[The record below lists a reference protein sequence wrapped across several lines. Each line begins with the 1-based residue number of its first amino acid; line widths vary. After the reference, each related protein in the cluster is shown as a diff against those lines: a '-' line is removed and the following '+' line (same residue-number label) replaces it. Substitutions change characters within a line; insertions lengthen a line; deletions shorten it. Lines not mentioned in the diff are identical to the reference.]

1 MKTRIIFFFFLFIY
15 TICEKEFP
23 EEKDVIILTDST
35 FDKAINKYEFL
46 MVFFYAPWCIRCN
59 KFHPEYEKAASI
71 LKSENLFLAKVDATV
86 EKKLDKKFEITGFPV
101 LKLFIRGK
109 PVEYNGERNHED
121 LVKWIRK
128 KTNGPAIEELNYE
141 EDIDIFKQGEDVVI
155 IYFGKDEKDIEEFT
169 KVARKDDNIPFG
181 IIKNDELIKKYAKN
195 SKKIILYKSFDE
207 KEQEQELN
215 IIKEKEI
222 EEFINKYSTPKLMGL
237 DKRAVNFIFE
247 KKIPAL
253 ILYANEK
260 SRKWNQYKKL
270 MIDIS
275 EKINYKLKVIMTDI
289 KEGLGAK
296 NAELMNVNKKEL
308 PTLRI
313 ADSRGDYLKKYKMEG
328 ELNEDNILKFV
339 DDWEK
344 KRLKS
349 YIKSAE
355 IPENN
360 NDDVLVVV
368 GKTFEKEVIN
378 NDKDVMLLFY
388 SPLCYHLY
396 YDCKDIIK
404 KYSEV
409 AKRLKRFNSKIILGK
424 IDASENEVESIH
436 ISGSPKFK
444 FFPGKKKDKA
454 PIDYEGDNS
463 VNDIIKF
470 IKDHASYNIILDEN
484 EEL

>member
-1 MKTRIIFFFFLFIY
+1 MKTIILYFLLLFRYIKN
-15 TICEKEFP
+15 ENEFP
-23 EEKDVIILTDST
+23 KEKDVIVLTDSS

-101 LKLFIRGK
+101 LKLFIKGK
-109 PVEYNGERNHED
+109 PIEYNGERNHED
-121 LVKWIRK
+121 LVKWIRR

-155 IYFGKDEKDIEEFT
+155 IYFGNDKKDIEEYI
-169 KVARKDDNIPFG
+169 KVARKDDDIPFG
-181 IIKNDELIKKYAKN
+181 IIKNDELIKKYANN
-195 SKKIILYKSFDE
+195 SKKIILYKTFDE
-207 KEQEQELN
+207 QKRELN

-222 EEFINKYSTPKLMGL
+222 EEFINKYSTAKLMSM
-237 DKRAVNFIFE
+237 DKKAVNFIFE

-253 ILYANEK
+253 ILYADEK
-260 SRKWNQYKKL
+260 SRKWEQYKDL
-270 MIDIS
+270 MLNIS

-296 NAELMNVNKKEL
+296 NAELMNVKEKEL

-313 ADSRGDYLKKYKMEG
+313 AYKMGDYLKKYKMEG
-328 ELNEDNILKFV
+328 ELNESNILKFI
-339 DDWEK
+339 DDWENN
-344 KRLKS
+344 RLKS

-355 IPENN
+355 IPDANN
-360 NDDVLVVV
+360 EDVLVVV

-396 YDCKDIIK
+396 YDCKDIIQ

-409 AKRLKRFNSKIILGK
+409 AKRLKRFNSKLILGK

-444 FFPGKKKDKA
+444 FFPGKKKDEA

-463 VNDIIKF
+463 VNDIINF
-470 IKDHASYNIILDEN
+470 IKEHASYKIILGEN

>member
-1 MKTRIIFFFFLFIY
+1 MKIRILYFLFLFVYIN
-15 TICEKEFP
+15 TEKEFP
-23 EEKDVIILTDST
+23 KEKDVIILTDST

-46 MVFFYAPWCIRCN
+46 MVFFYALWCIRCN

-71 LKSENLFLAKVDATV
+71 LKNENLTLAKVDATV

-101 LKLFIRGK
+101 LKLFIKGK
-109 PVEYNGERNHED
+109 PIEYNGERNHED
-121 LVKWIRK
+121 LIKWIRK
-128 KTNGPAIEELNYE
+128 KTHGPAIEELNYE

-155 IYFGKDEKDIEEFT
+155 IYFGNDEKDIEEYQ
-169 KVARKDDNIPFG
+169 KIARKDDDIPFG
-181 IIKNDELIKKYAKN
+181 VIKNDELIKKYAKN
-195 SKKIILYKSFDE
+195 NKKIIMYKTFDE
-207 KEQEQELN
+207 KQRELN

-222 EEFINKYSTPKLMGL
+222 EEFINKYSTPKLMNL
-237 DKRAVNFIFE
+237 DKKAVNFIFE

-260 SRKWNQYKKL
+260 SRKWNQYKEL
-270 MIDIS
+270 MLNIS
-275 EKINYKLKVIMTDI
+275 EKINYKLKVIITDI
-289 KEGLGAK
+289 KEGSGAK
-296 NAELMNVNKKEL
+296 NAELMNVKEKEL

-313 ADSRGDYLKKYKMEG
+313 ADKRGDYLKKYKMEG
-328 ELNEDNILKFV
+328 ELNESNILKFI
-339 DDWEK
+339 DDWEN

-355 IPENN
+355 IPEVNN
-360 NDDVLVVV
+360 EDVLVIV

-378 NDKDVMLLFY
+378 NDNDVMLLFY

-396 YDCKDIIK
+396 NDCKDIIQ

-409 AKRLKRFNSKIILGK
+409 AKRLKRFNSKLILGK

-470 IKDHASYNIILDEN
+470 IKEHASYNIIIDEN